1 MDIFDIQEID
11 VDQDRLDS
19 FTDNVGQF
27 LQTSGSDPDTFVLDL
42 TRALDRSC
50 LVKYFNPSYHSKH
63 RFRKLFTHKGKA
75 WQTPEDFVYT
85 ASEKE

>member
-1 MDIFDIQEID
+1 MMQKFRIW
-11 VDQDRLDS
+11 S
-19 FTDNVGQF
+19 FETGK
-27 LQTSGSDPDTFVLDL
+27 PYH
-42 TRALDRSC
+42 